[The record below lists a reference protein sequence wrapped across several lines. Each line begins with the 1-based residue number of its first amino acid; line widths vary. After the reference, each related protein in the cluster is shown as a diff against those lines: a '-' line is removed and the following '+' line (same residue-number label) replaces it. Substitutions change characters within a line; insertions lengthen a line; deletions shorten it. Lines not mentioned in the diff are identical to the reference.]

1 MRVLHTVVPNP
12 AEDVFALGLVLLDM
26 HAERGYVR
34 AQVRFEEDP
43 RSRGCEGAVRMME
56 RYNVMEDDE
65 YVRGMVGRYP
75 ELYDLW
81 SVVSFFLSL
90 LYLFVVGGC

>member
-1 MRVLHTVVPNP
+1 
-12 AEDVFALGLVLLDM
+12 M

-34 AQVRFEEDP
+34 AQVTFEEDP
-43 RSRGCEGAVRMME
+43 RSGACEGAVRMME

-81 SVVSFFLSL
+81 SVVSLSL
-90 LYLFVVGGC
+90 LYLSVVGGC

>member
-1 MRVLHTVVPNP
+1 
-12 AEDVFALGLVLLDM
+12 M

-34 AQVRFEEDP
+34 ARVTFDGDPRGGGCGGGGGGEFEGGGDP
-43 RSRGCEGAVRMME
+43 RSGGCEETVRMME

-75 ELYDLW
+75 VLYDLW
-81 SVVSFFLSL
+81 SVVRLSFFSMIIL
-90 LYLFVVGGC
+90 